1 MGVHYRA
8 LWVSKQPTD
17 VGQHIEELKQAIA
30 AWAEE
35 SASPEPLKEGQTT
48 LEVSQGR
55 TRTLTA
61 RAAGAAAF
69 DVTVIDVATG
79 SATEWTTTI
88 RLAVVDAN
96 VHVLVENGMDS
107 DDVALRIALG
117 RPRIVGDLLRMAS
130 KPVLGASALLD
141 APLSLPAVGVGLLT
155 EILED
160 PNRTLPIIVCSEPDG
175 ANDGE
180 WLETAKRIATRVEG
194 VANVITLDHDAVSAF
209 TDALG
214 SLAIWN
220 GGVRVYL
227 PGARVT
233 ESATWRHRYY
243 LGSRFEVARQS
254 TIDRIVYTVAQ
265 LSTRR
270 RVPDVF
276 RPLVEQGGASGAGV
290 NGMVSFAELESSRE
304 QHELEMMFAQ
314 DEQSE
319 VEKELSR
326 ANGHLA
332 RLKTELLAK
341 QLGDLVWST
350 QHEGDA
356 SMPDIVQDTSEAV
369 LASRAYL
376 ADWLVL
382 PESAARELEAIDTTS
397 ESFNWGNKTWR
408 GLRALAAYV
417 QDRANGWNGGGFWE
431 WCATGPLLGWPATTK
446 KLSMTESDTVQ
457 NSDKLRKLRLF
468 VVDPEVD
475 PSGET
480 LMFAHLKISEGGGP
494 LAPRVYFH
502 DDTGGPTGKIHIGLV
517 GPHSLVPNK
526 STN

>member
-8 LWVSKQPTD
+8 VWVSKQPTD
-17 VGQHIEELKQAIA
+17 IGQHLEELKQAIA
-30 AWAEE
+30 AWAQE
-35 SASPEPLKEGQTT
+35 STSPEPLKDGQTT

-55 TRTLTA
+55 MRRLTTHST
-61 RAAGAAAF
+61 GLSAF
-69 DVTVIDVATG
+69 DLAVIDTVEG
-79 SATEWTTTI
+79 SATEWTTAI
-88 RLAVVDAN
+88 RLAVIDSN

-141 APLSLPAVGVGLLT
+141 APLSLPAVGVGVLT

-160 PNRTLPIIVCSEPDG
+160 PNRTLPMIVCSEPDG
-175 ANDGE
+175 VNDGE
-180 WLETAKRIATRVEG
+180 WLEIAKKIATRAEG
-194 VANVITLDHDAVSAF
+194 VANVVTLDHNAVTAF
-209 TDALG
+209 KQDLG
-214 SLAIWN
+214 SLAVWN

-227 PGARVT
+227 PGAPVT
-233 ESATWRHRYY
+233 ESASWRHRYY
-243 LGSRFEVARQS
+243 LRFRFDVARQS

-276 RPLVEQGGASGAGV
+276 RLPGEQGGHPNAV
-290 NGMVSFAELESSRE
+290 LNGMVPFAELQSARE
-304 QHELEMMFAQ
+304 QHELAMMFAE

-319 VEKELSR
+319 IEKELSR

-332 RLKTELLAK
+332 RLKGELLTK
-341 QLGDLVWST
+341 QLGDLIWGT
-350 QHEGDA
+350 QHEDDA
-356 SMPDIVQDTSEAV
+356 SIPDIVQDTSEAV
-369 LASRAYL
+369 LAGRAYL
-376 ADWLVL
+376 ADWLVV
-382 PESAARELEAIDTTS
+382 PEGVARELEAIDTTS
-397 ESFNWGNKTWR
+397 EAFNWGNKTWR

-417 QDRANGWNGGGFWE
+417 QDRSNGWSGGGFWE
-431 WCATGPLLGWPATTK
+431 WCASGPLLGWPASTK
-446 KLSMTESDTVQ
+446 KLSMTESDAVQ
-457 NSDKLRKLRLF
+457 NSEKLKRTRVF
-468 VVDPEVD
+468 VVAPEVD
-475 PSGET
+475 PSEEI